1 MRTTGVTIS
10 VSGEI
15 QRKGCPMTK
24 QTCDLGAVFDEH
36 VADEFVAK
44 DVAATMATM
53 TAEPFVN
60 HVPTMMGGVG
70 RKPVA
75 EFYEKYFIGHWPQ
88 DTTITPVSRT
98 VGIDRVVDEMVMSFT
113 HDIPM
118 NTFLPGVAPTGR
130 PVRLAVVVVMGFEGE
145 RVAYERI
152 YWDQASLL
160 AQVGLIN
167 EAMLP
172 VTGVIQAE
180 KVLDKDIL
188 ANRLLARLSD
198 SPG

>member
-1 MRTTGVTIS
+1 M
-10 VSGEI
+10 GESAY
-15 QRKGCPMTK
+15 
-24 QTCDLGAVFDEH
+24 DLGAVFDEH

-70 RKPVA
+70 GEAVA
-75 EFYEKYFIGHWPQ
+75 NFYEKYFIGHWPQ

-98 VGIDRVVDEMVMSFT
+98 VGTDRVVDEMIMSFT

-130 PVRLAVVVVMGFEGE
+130 PVRLPVVVVMGFEGDK
-145 RVAYERI
+145 VAFERI

-160 AQVGLIN
+160 AQVGLIDQ
-167 EAMLP
+167 ALLP
-172 VTGVIQAE
+172 VTGVIQAD
-180 KVLDKDIL
+180 KVLDKDIP
-188 ANRLLARLSD
+188 ANQLLARLGD
-198 SPG
+198 SPAE

>member
-1 MRTTGVTIS
+1 MS
-10 VSGEI
+10 EN
-15 QRKGCPMTK
+15 P
-24 QTCDLGAVFDEH
+24 CDLGAVFDEH

-70 RKPVA
+70 GEAVA
-75 EFYEKYFIGHWPQ
+75 DFYQEYFIGHWPK

-98 VGIDRVVDEMVMSFT
+98 VGTDRVVDEMIMSFT

-118 NTFLPGVAPTGR
+118 NTLLPGVAPTGR
-130 PVRLAVVVVMGFEGE
+130 PVRLPVVVVMGFEGDK
-145 RVAYERI
+145 VAFERI

-160 AQVGLIN
+160 AQVGLID
-167 EAMLP
+167 EALLP

-180 KVLDKDIL
+180 KVLDKDIP
-188 ANRLLARLSD
+188 ANQLLARLGD
-198 SPG
+198 SPA